1 MFFGFYCLHVP
12 GILKS
17 STKNWQSD
25 ILTALN
31 WQILKLNGHIIVGK
45 KSLMIILARKCEF
58 SKLKN
63 RIWIIKKWYTKFKI
77 AMQISCEEKY
87 YWIWKKIRYK
97 MRRKRSV
104 SMELHFPFFWKKS
117 PFLSRI
123 SILEQN
129 INFWAKYSF

>member
-87 YWIWKKIRYK
+87 YWIWKKIRYQ
-97 MRRKRSV
+97 MRSKRSV
-104 SMELHFPFFWKKS
+104 SMSKISILQQKIYFWAYS
-117 PFLSRI
+117 SIRI
-123 SILEQN
+123 SIFFLTVVSH
-129 INFWAKYSF
+129 Y